1 MYCLKPITLITISFQ
16 GNTGHSHDYQV
27 AVVGGGMAGLAA
39 ASSLSEA
46 GFDVVLFE
54 AADYLG
60 KERLLVFIFELL
72 RPTLPYIIITI
83 ITVSDTVVIIIIEQK
98 CIRMSNMT
106 NKINN
111 CLMAA
116 MRSTH

>member
-1 MYCLKPITLITISFQ
+1 MHCLKRITFITIYFQ

-27 AVVGGGMAGLAA
+27 AIVGGGMAGLAA

-60 KERLLVFIFELL
+60 KERLLIFLSLDSLGQHYHISSLPLSLSLTLL
-72 RPTLPYIIITI
+72 SSSSLNRS
-83 ITVSDTVVIIIIEQK
+83 VSGGT
-98 CIRMSNMT
+98 T
-106 NKINN
+106 
-111 CLMAA
+111 
-116 MRSTH
+116 